1 MATMVDNGDGYK
13 QTNTLK
19 GEGGKRNYTQLYET
33 NFNLCNIFFFSRYDQ
48 KLKSVKSVKR
58 QFFERGKD
66 IPS

>member
-33 NFNLCNIFFFSRYDQ
+33 NFNLCNIFFFRDMT
-48 KLKSVKSVKR
+48 KH
-58 QFFERGKD
+58 
-66 IPS
+66 